1 MPVIIAGNKAQK
13 DKYLTRMIEEPLMC
27 VSIGKL
33 VYNLLDYRYHLY
45 DIHRIDL
52 FGS

>member
-27 VSIGKL
+27 VSNEK
-33 VYNLLDYRYHLY
+33 NLRFML
-45 DIHRIDL
+45 
-52 FGS
+52 G

>member
-27 VSIGKL
+27 VS
-33 VYNLLDYRYHLY
+33 RYM
-45 DIHRIDL
+45 RIIL
-52 FGS
+52 MVCSTVVFY